1 MASEAPKWAAK
12 LDLNE
17 HRSRVVSGHH
27 VVSSSPKQ
35 VSIGGRVNK
44 RAAEFMEGESTSGQQ
59 NSWRRHLLI
68 PDCVLSSTCY

>member
-44 RAAEFMEGESTSGQQ
+44 RAAEFMEEAFI
-59 NSWRRHLLI
+59 NSRLRTQLYLLLRR
-68 PDCVLSSTCY
+68 PEK